1 MNKEITVWLDCG
13 GFKKYLKSVRFDGR
27 GGIMYVFDLGN
38 GFGCLV
44 KKDFDSV
51 ALGDRWFVTPTRVYT
66 MDTRYGKE
74 RNRMVTAMK
83 DFPFVMR
90 DNQVRKFLRSILKK
104 GVSYKC
110 IEESIDIIKTGYA
123 WSDEY
128 PYLETPLVKWSYG
141 TALQHYY
148 NSMVKQSFCNGDD
161 WPKVNLEEMREV
173 K

>member
-1 MNKEITVWLDCG
+1 MNNELTMWLDCG
-13 GFKKYLKSVRFDGR
+13 GFKKYLESVRFDRSGT
-27 GGIMYVFDLGN
+27 GIMYVFNLGN

-44 KKDFDSV
+44 KKDFGSV
-51 ALGDRWFVTPTRVYT
+51 ALGDRWYVTPTRVYA
-66 MDTRYGKE
+66 MGIGHK
-74 RNRMVTAMK
+74 RMIPAMK